1 MFRSKVKF
9 AALSILLIMS
19 LLAGGCAAAPTSVET
34 TTESV
39 TESAETTS
47 TKVIDA
53 SASEPTTAATSET
66 NSASPSASS
75 AVMPT
80 TAATAAAAPTTM
92 PTLAGAMPYTNWTTT
107 ALGTIQWNTPVPA
120 PIAYDPSQKISITIP
135 EGSTL
140 VDICKLLEKKGV
152 QTFYHTFTAALN
164 NDFPD
169 YAFLSTA
176 KTASHRRYV
185 LDGYLFP
192 DTYQFYVGEKPY
204 EIFARFLSRTEQVLA
219 SYTPPADLTMDQV
232 IIMASLI
239 EEEADAS
246 SRANVSSVLHN
257 RLAAGKLLELDKTIN
272 YVEWYIKPL
281 IVGETTAEI
290 NAFNGYYNTY
300 KASCPGL
307 PAGPITNPGRLA
319 IEAAI
324 TPAVTTYMFFVTD
337 ANGIYYYA
345 TTYEEHQA
353 NLISLGLG

>member
-1 MFRSKVKF
+1 MLKSKVKF
-9 AALSILLIMS
+9 AIMSVFLILSI
-19 LLAGGCAAAPTSVET
+19 LAGGCAAAPSIAETS
-34 TTESV
+34 TESM
-39 TESAETTS
+39 AETTEA
-47 TKVIDA
+47 A
-53 SASEPTTAATSET
+53 SATSTLETTEATTTATADSTTTSATARPTTS
-66 NSASPSASS
+66 
-75 AVMPT
+75 
-80 TAATAAAAPTTM
+80 AAAATTATPTTR
-92 PTLAGAMPYTNWTTT
+92 PTIAGAMPYTNWTTT
-107 ALGTIQWNTPVPA
+107 ALGTIQWNSPA
-120 PIAYDPSQKISITIP
+120 PAAIAYDPSQKLTITIP

-164 NDFPD
+164 NDYPD
-169 YAFLSTA
+169 YAFLSAA
-176 KTASHRRYV
+176 KSAAHRRYV

-192 DTYQFYVGEKPY
+192 DTYQFYAGEQPY
-204 EIFARFLSRTEQVLA
+204 DIFARMLSRTEQVLS
-219 SYTPPADLTMDQV
+219 SYSPPAGLTMDQV

-281 IVGETTAEI
+281 IVADTTAEI
-290 NAFNGYYNTY
+290 NAYNGYYNTY

-324 TPAVTTYMFFVTD
+324 SPATTPYMFFVTD

-345 TTYEEHQA
+345 ATYEEHQA
-353 NLISLGLG
+353 NLITLGLA